1 MNEKSGQESAPL
13 EYHSDSF
20 PDVTF
25 YWRDEQTEAES
36 GGETTVLYCGTPVQ
50 GAYWCDLNGDGSP
63 ELCSTVSFG
72 FGLIDSRVIV
82 YDVVAG
88 RHYEI
93 EDRGVYDYTL
103 KTDGDALVIEKRDC
117 YTLELIAVGRPV
129 YTDGAV
135 RFVS

>member
-1 MNEKSGQESAPL
+1 M
-13 EYHSDSF
+13 
-20 PDVTF
+20 TF
-25 YWRDEQTEAES
+25 YWRDEQTEAKS

-117 YTLELIAVGRPV
+117 YTLELIAVGRSV